1 MIVNGTEITEFHN
14 IMPINNISS
23 VLRFGILSHNRAAN
37 IQHES
42 IASPFVQERR
52 NKKIPNG
59 SFLHDYANLY
69 FHARNPMMFSIKS
82 RSEICVLRVSENVL
96 NMPKTILSDRNA
108 ASDYARYYSTTEIS
122 QLDFDLIYSKDWRC
136 PNNPTEYFR
145 RKTAKC
151 AEVLVMDKI
160 PIYLIMGA
168 YVKNDIVQ
176 KKLEKQ
182 GFNRKILINE
192 DLFFG

>member
-122 QLDFDLIYSKDWRC
+122 QLDFDLIYW
-136 PNNPTEYFR
+136 
-145 RKTAKC
+145 
-151 AEVLVMDKI
+151 
-160 PIYLIMGA
+160 
-168 YVKNDIVQ
+168 
-176 KKLEKQ
+176 
-182 GFNRKILINE
+182 
-192 DLFFG
+192 FFAF